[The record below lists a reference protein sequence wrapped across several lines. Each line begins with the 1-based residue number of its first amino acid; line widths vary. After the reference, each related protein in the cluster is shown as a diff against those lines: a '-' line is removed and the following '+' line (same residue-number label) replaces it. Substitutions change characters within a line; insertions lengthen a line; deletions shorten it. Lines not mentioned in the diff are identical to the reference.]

1 MLGGVKNTPDNAMV
15 CDGMEIPAVTEP
27 ITLLFR
33 HEPSDADSAAIR
45 DIVTSTR
52 FFNAEEIAIAVEL
65 VEERLKRGEKSGYH
79 FVFAQTREGNVIG
92 YTCYGPISGTKSSFD
107 LYWIAVHADARG
119 KGLGGVLMKK
129 TETSMAGM
137 GAVRVYAET
146 SSRAQY
152 EPTRA
157 FYEKHGYAQ
166 EALLEDFYAEGD
178 GKVIF
183 VKKVR

>member
-1 MLGGVKNTPDNAMV
+1 
-15 CDGMEIPAVTEP
+15 MEKPAVTKP
-27 ITLLFR
+27 ISLLFR
-33 HEPSDADSAAIR
+33 YEPSDTDITAIR
-45 DIVTSTR
+45 DIVTSTG

-79 FVFAQTREGNVIG
+79 FVFAQTPEGRVIG
-92 YTCYGPISGTKSSFD
+92 YTCYGPISGTKNSFD
-107 LYWIAVHADARG
+107 LYWIAVHADARA
-119 KGLGGVLMKK
+119 KGLGGVLMEK
-129 TETSMAGM
+129 TESAMAGM

-157 FYEKHGYAQ
+157 FYEKQGYVR
-166 EALLEDFYAEGD
+166 EALLEDFYGEGD

-183 VKKVR
+183 VKKIR